1 MLLGGR
7 GEPQGSKEE
16 KDRRRRRARFGGLA
30 PLNQKKRNH
39 GAPLDEKAAMTR
51 RWRWTIFTKKKVGD
65 TVAAAF
71 RGIVEGGLGRFDKLV
86 TDDGGE
92 FYDAP
97 FHRYV
102 QSIGATRVSSPGLG
116 KGGCGG
122 KSDSNDQE
130 IGWVAT

>member
-39 GAPLDEKAAMTR
+39 GAPLAVDN
-51 RWRWTIFTKKKVGD
+51 FYQKKVGD

-71 RGIVEGGLGRFDKLV
+71 RGIVIVEGGLGRFDKLV